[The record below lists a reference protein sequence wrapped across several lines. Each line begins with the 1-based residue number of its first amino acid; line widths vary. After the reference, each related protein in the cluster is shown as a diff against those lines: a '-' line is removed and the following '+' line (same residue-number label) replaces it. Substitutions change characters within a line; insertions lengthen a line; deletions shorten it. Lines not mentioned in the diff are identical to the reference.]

1 MEQQLIHP
9 QTYTLLKG
17 KQPPSYYSTEEKML
31 ERGREII
38 EGVAKFFNYTVDEML
53 ARSNKREFVEPRHI
67 AAYLIKQKTILADGR
82 IGELIKRDR
91 TTAINSCNTIKDIID
106 INHPQEVVDWVKELR
121 CKV

>member
-38 EGVAKFFNYTVDEML
+38 EGVAKFFNYTCL
-53 ARSNKREFVEPRHI
+53 LYTSPSPR
-67 AAYLIKQKTILADGR
+67 D
-82 IGELIKRDR
+82 
-91 TTAINSCNTIKDIID
+91 
-106 INHPQEVVDWVKELR
+106 V
-121 CKV
+121 